1 MRPTC
6 MFHHFPVSSPLLSLT
21 CLSSPSPP
29 LSSFHSSSPTS
40 ASTMRWPTRSY
51 LVGVEPGVASAAARF
66 NDVRRAYSAH
76 HHHCL
81 VLQIQVAINETMLLP
96 SLPACHGQEE
106 EEDATKLAP
115 STGGDAE
122 GAQWGH
128 DALPCQ
134 WPRHRLGAVEHV
146 NVAPPGSHGACRR
159 PSSASRRLLY
169 IHLGSQWPSSLVHRS
184 LVTATAAIT
193 GRKHHPSDGIVA
205 MSDKDGPL
213 WRGAPRRR
221 SWPMGKKERKKK

>member
-122 GAQWGH
+122 GAQ
-128 DALPCQ
+128 
-134 WPRHRLGAVEHV
+134 
-146 NVAPPGSHGACRR
+146 
-159 PSSASRRLLY
+159 
-169 IHLGSQWPSSLVHRS
+169 
-184 LVTATAAIT
+184 
-193 GRKHHPSDGIVA
+193 
-205 MSDKDGPL
+205 
-213 WRGAPRRR
+213 
-221 SWPMGKKERKKK
+221 